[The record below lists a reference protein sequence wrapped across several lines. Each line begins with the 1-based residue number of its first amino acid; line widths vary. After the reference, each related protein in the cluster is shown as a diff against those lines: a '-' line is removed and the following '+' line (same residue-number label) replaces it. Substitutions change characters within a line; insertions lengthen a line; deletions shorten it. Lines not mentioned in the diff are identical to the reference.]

1 MQANRSW
8 PSGNGGNARMSRS
21 NIHDEATIDPYP
33 REYPDLVALV
43 RRAERG
49 PATAPAITTGDEIRT
64 WLLTDAIGEE
74 DLLPLVESLAWRLVA
89 AHLPVDRIT
98 IHVGTLH
105 PELLG
110 FYWYWN
116 RQDGLVDEL
125 KVDQAGLSTERY
137 RRSPLATVIDTGESF
152 RAGTGDETMAERYPL
167 LEDLR
172 TQGLHDYCI
181 ISMGAGKSYHN
192 AATLATRRAS
202 GFSDAD
208 MLECRRIFEI
218 FALHVERQIARR
230 VAENVLDTYLG
241 SVARDKVLSGAIRR
255 GAGESIR
262 AVIWMSDLRGYTSL
276 TDRLPGADVLTLLN
290 EYFERFAGAVIDH
303 GGEVLK
309 FIGDGLLAVFPIAQG
324 GGERAAARAAVAAAK
339 KAIED
344 IGLLNHEPPA
354 ALHRIEGWQ
363 PLRSGIALHLGE
375 VFFGN
380 VGAPER
386 LDFTVIGRAVN
397 EVSRVEA
404 LTKELGRPILVTE
417 PVARLVD
424 QDLVNVG
431 NHRLRGLSG
440 QVTLY
445 SISTAKSGSG

>member
-1 MQANRSW
+1 MWVSLYW
-8 PSGNGGNARMSRS
+8 PSGSAGDPRMKRS
-21 NIHDEATIDPYP
+21 SIHGKEPVDPYP
-33 REYPDLVALV
+33 REYPNLVTLV

-49 PATAPAITTGDEIRT
+49 PSAAPVNTTGDEIRS
-64 WLLTDAIGEE
+64 WLLSDAIGEE

-89 AHLPVDRIT
+89 ARIPIDRIT

-116 RQDGLVDEL
+116 SQDGLVDEL
-125 KVDQAGLSTERY
+125 KVDQAGLASDRY
-137 RRSPLATVIDTGESF
+137 RRSPLAIVIEKGKGF
-152 RAGTGDETMAERYPL
+152 RARTSDVALAERYPL
-167 LEDLR
+167 LQDLS
-172 TQGLHDYCI
+172 TQGLHDYCV

-192 AATLATRRAS
+192 AVTLATRREP
-202 GFSDAD
+202 GFSDSE

-230 VAENVLDTYLG
+230 IAENVLDTYLG

-290 EYFERFAGAVIDH
+290 EYFERFAGAVIGH

-309 FIGDGLLAVFPIAQG
+309 FIGDGLLAVFPIAEG
-324 GGERAAARAAVAAAK
+324 GDERVAARAAVAAAE
-339 KAIED
+339 KALED
-344 IGLLNHEPPA
+344 IGLLNLEPPTV
-354 ALHRIEGWQ
+354 LDRIDGWR

-380 VGAPER
+380 VGSPER

-404 LTKELGRPILVTE
+404 LTKELGRSILITE
-417 PVARLVD
+417 PVARLID
-424 QDLVNVG
+424 KDLENVG
-431 NHRLRGLSG
+431 SHRLRGLSG

-445 SISTAKSGSG
+445 SV